1 MWSNLSAI
9 AEKAKE
15 VAHVIESQIND
26 SMAAEKTEEDE
37 KGWEKCDNISNH
49 HDDNGDVSGD
59 NDGEK
64 VKGIEDRSAEKAP
77 SSGMSFVDL
86 KDAAK
91 DMALNED
98 ENKMEKNNIELADA
112 LARIEY
118 LEKQVN
124 SLKDELTAAREE
136 SQNYHATNLLLE
148 QQVQE
153 LQEENASLKV
163 KEKSDEGGDLK

>member
-1 MWSNLSAI
+1 
-9 AEKAKE
+9 
-15 VAHVIESQIND
+15 
-26 SMAAEKTEEDE
+26 MAAGTTTEEDE
-37 KGWEKCDNISNH
+37 KGWEKCDISNH
-49 HDDNGDVSGD
+49 HHDNNGDGSGD

-64 VKGIEDRSAEKAP
+64 VKEKEDRSAEKAP

-91 DMALNED
+91 DIPDALNDD
-98 ENKMEKNNIELADA
+98 ENKMEQSNDELAGDA

-136 SQNYHATNLLLE
+136 AQNYHATNLLLE
-148 QQVQE
+148 QQVKE
-153 LQEENASLKV
+153 LQEENTSLKE
-163 KEKSDEGGDLK
+163 KEK

>member
-15 VAHVIESQIND
+15 AAQAIESQIND
-26 SMAAEKTEEDE
+26 SMAAGTTTEEDE
-37 KGWEKCDNISNH
+37 KGWEKCDISNH
-49 HDDNGDVSGD
+49 HDDNGDGSGD

-64 VKGIEDRSAEKAP
+64 VKEKEDRSAEKAP

-91 DMALNED
+91 DIPEALNDD
-98 ENKMEKNNIELADA
+98 ENKQSNNELADA

-148 QQVQE
+148 QQVKE
-153 LQEENASLKV
+153 LQEENTSLKE
-163 KEKSDEGGDLK
+163 KEK

>member
-15 VAHVIESQIND
+15 AAQAIESQIND
-26 SMAAEKTEEDE
+26 SMAAGTTTEEDDE
-37 KGWEKCDNISNH
+37 KGWEKCDISNH
-49 HDDNGDVSGD
+49 HHHDNGDGSGD

-64 VKGIEDRSAEKAP
+64 VKEIEHRSEEKAP

-91 DMALNED
+91 DIPDALNED
-98 ENKMEKNNIELADA
+98 ENKQSNNELAGDA

-124 SLKDELTAAREE
+124 SLKDELAAAREE
-136 SQNYHATNLLLE
+136 AQNYHATNLILE
-148 QQVQE
+148 QQVKE
-153 LQEENASLKV
+153 LQEENTSLKE
-163 KEKSDEGGDLK
+163 KEK

>member
-15 VAHVIESQIND
+15 AAQAIESQIND
-26 SMAAEKTEEDE
+26 SMAAGTTTEEDE
-37 KGWEKCDNISNH
+37 KGWEKCDISNH
-49 HDDNGDVSGD
+49 HHDNGDGSGD

-64 VKGIEDRSAEKAP
+64 VKEKEDRSAEKAP

-91 DMALNED
+91 DIPDALNED
-98 ENKMEKNNIELADA
+98 ENKQSNNELAGDA

-136 SQNYHATNLLLE
+136 TQNYHATNLLLE
-148 QQVQE
+148 QQVKE
-153 LQEENASLKV
+153 LQEENTSLKE
-163 KEKSDEGGDLK
+163 KEK

>member
-15 VAHVIESQIND
+15 AAQAIESQIND
-26 SMAAEKTEEDE
+26 SMAAGTTTEEDE
-37 KGWEKCDNISNH
+37 KGWEKCDISNH
-49 HDDNGDVSGD
+49 HDGNGDGSGD

-64 VKGIEDRSAEKAP
+64 VKEIEDRSSEKAP

-91 DMALNED
+91 DIPEALNDD
-98 ENKMEKNNIELADA
+98 ENKMEQSNDKLANA
-112 LARIEY
+112 LSRIEC

-136 SQNYHATNLLLE
+136 AQNYHATNLLLE
-148 QQVQE
+148 QQVKE
-153 LQEENASLKV
+153 LQEENTSLKE
-163 KEKSDEGGDLK
+163 KEK

>member
-15 VAHVIESQIND
+15 AAQAIESQIND
-26 SMAAEKTEEDE
+26 SMAAGTTTEEDDE
-37 KGWEKCDNISNH
+37 KGWEKCDISNH
-49 HDDNGDVSGD
+49 HHHDNGDGSED

-64 VKGIEDRSAEKAP
+64 VKEIEDRSEEKAP

-91 DMALNED
+91 DIPDALNED
-98 ENKMEKNNIELADA
+98 ENKQSNNELAGDA

-124 SLKDELTAAREE
+124 SLKDELAAAREE
-136 SQNYHATNLLLE
+136 AQNYHASNLLLE
-148 QQVQE
+148 QHVKE
-153 LQEENASLKV
+153 LQEENKSLKE
-163 KEKSDEGGDLK
+163 KEK

>member
-15 VAHVIESQIND
+15 AAQAIESQIND
-26 SMAAEKTEEDE
+26 SMAAGTTTEEDDE
-37 KGWEKCDNISNH
+37 KGWEKCDISNH
-49 HDDNGDVSGD
+49 HHHDNGDGSGD
-59 NDGEK
+59 DDGEK
-64 VKGIEDRSAEKAP
+64 VKEIEDRSAEKAP

-91 DMALNED
+91 DIPDALNED
-98 ENKMEKNNIELADA
+98 ENKQSNNELAGDA

-124 SLKDELTAAREE
+124 SLKDELAAAREE
-136 SQNYHATNLLLE
+136 AQNYHATNLLLE
-148 QQVQE
+148 QQVKE
-153 LQEENASLKV
+153 LQEENTSLKE
-163 KEKSDEGGDLK
+163 KEK

>member
-15 VAHVIESQIND
+15 AAQAIESQIND
-26 SMAAEKTEEDE
+26 SMAAGTTTEEDDE
-37 KGWEKCDNISNH
+37 KGWEKCDISNH
-49 HDDNGDVSGD
+49 HHHDNGDGSGD

-64 VKGIEDRSAEKAP
+64 VKEIEDRSEEKAP

-91 DMALNED
+91 DIPDALNED
-98 ENKMEKNNIELADA
+98 ENKQSNNELAGDA

-136 SQNYHATNLLLE
+136 SQNYNATNLLLE
-148 QQVQE
+148 QQVKE
-153 LQEENASLKV
+153 LQEENTSLKE
-163 KEKSDEGGDLK
+163 KEK

>member
-15 VAHVIESQIND
+15 AAQAIESQIND
-26 SMAAEKTEEDE
+26 SMAAGTTTEEDE
-37 KGWEKCDNISNH
+37 KGWEKCDISNH
-49 HDDNGDVSGD
+49 HHDNGDGSGD

-64 VKGIEDRSAEKAP
+64 VKEIEDRSAEKAP

-91 DMALNED
+91 DIPDALNED
-98 ENKMEKNNIELADA
+98 ENKQSNNELAGDA

-124 SLKDELTAAREE
+124 SLKDELAAAREE
-136 SQNYHATNLLLE
+136 AQNYHATNLLLE
-148 QQVQE
+148 QQVKE
-153 LQEENASLKV
+153 LQEENTSLKE
-163 KEKSDEGGDLK
+163 KEK

>member
-15 VAHVIESQIND
+15 AAQAIESQIND
-26 SMAAEKTEEDE
+26 SMAAGTTTEEDDE
-37 KGWEKCDNISNH
+37 KGWEKCDISNH
-49 HDDNGDVSGD
+49 HHHDNGDGSGD
-59 NDGEK
+59 DDGEK
-64 VKGIEDRSAEKAP
+64 VKEIEDRSEEKAP

-91 DMALNED
+91 DIPDALNED
-98 ENKMEKNNIELADA
+98 ENKQSNNELAGDA

-124 SLKDELTAAREE
+124 SLKDELAAAREE
-136 SQNYHATNLLLE
+136 AQNYHASNLLLE
-148 QQVQE
+148 QHVKE
-153 LQEENASLKV
+153 LQEENKSLKE
-163 KEKSDEGGDLK
+163 KEK

>member
-15 VAHVIESQIND
+15 AAQAIESQIND
-26 SMAAEKTEEDE
+26 SMAAGTTTEEDDE
-37 KGWEKCDNISNH
+37 KGWEKCDISNH
-49 HDDNGDVSGD
+49 HHHDKGDGSGD

-64 VKGIEDRSAEKAP
+64 VKEIEDRSEEKAP

-91 DMALNED
+91 DIPDALNED
-98 ENKMEKNNIELADA
+98 ENKQSNNELAGDA

-124 SLKDELTAAREE
+124 SLKDELAAAREE
-136 SQNYHATNLLLE
+136 AQNYHASNLLLE
-148 QQVQE
+148 QHVKE
-153 LQEENASLKV
+153 LQEENKSLKE
-163 KEKSDEGGDLK
+163 KEK

>member
-15 VAHVIESQIND
+15 AAQAIESQIND
-26 SMAAEKTEEDE
+26 SMAAGTTTEEDDE
-37 KGWEKCDNISNH
+37 KGWEKCDISNH
-49 HDDNGDVSGD
+49 HHHDNGDGSGD

-64 VKGIEDRSAEKAP
+64 VKEIEDRSEEKAP

-91 DMALNED
+91 DIPDALNED
-98 ENKMEKNNIELADA
+98 ENKQSNNELAGDA

-124 SLKDELTAAREE
+124 SLKDELAAAREE
-136 SQNYHATNLLLE
+136 AQNYHASNLLLE
-148 QQVQE
+148 QHVKE
-153 LQEENASLKV
+153 LQEENTSLKE
-163 KEKSDEGGDLK
+163 KEK